1 MTFGRRRPPPIV
13 TYGGTPRGSP
23 GEVPSGNEHSRNL
36 ALNIAGIVTPVA
48 AITLGIIAFTAG
60 SDFRSAQP
68 GEGNAGDRDMVPRPD
83 RVPVRENGEKS
94 VVVSPGQVPLA
105 TKSQRDNLITPIP
118 APVASHGHLDA
129 ATAKSWTPATVSTA
143 PTQIVARAAERT
155 TPAISAIETEV
166 IAAPTPEMPASLEH
180 VNAFGNAAALKAGLG
195 TNDTASLATHYVSG
209 GFRIEFTMAALP
221 EGAER
226 SQAGKEYVRRD
237 YSRTI
242 ASPTISRD
250 ISIARTDT
258 SFAQSEPRLFEHE
271 FIQAG
276 QIRERMERLRNA
288 HPRLALPKNDRPQQQ
303 DSTASSP
310 QQAFAG
316 IIAPENIIHGDSGVT
331 WVKLGALLDIVG
343 PEIAPDHFA
352 SLAGSSSADAFVSPA
367 TLHSAGIDLD
377 YNGGTGEVVLSAAG

>member
-1 MTFGRRRPPPIV
+1 MTFGRRRSPPIV

-68 GEGNAGDRDMVPRPD
+68 GEGNAGDRDIVPRPD

-105 TKSQRDNLITPIP
+105 TKGQRDNLITPIP

-209 GFRIEFTMAALP
+209 GVRIEFTMAALP

-242 ASPTISRD
+242 ASPTIPRD

-288 HPRLALPKNDRPQQQ
+288 HPRLASPKNDRPQQQ

-316 IIAPENIIHGDSGVT
+316 IIAPENIIHGDSWVT

>member
-1 MTFGRRRPPPIV
+1 
-13 TYGGTPRGSP
+13 
-23 GEVPSGNEHSRNL
+23 
-36 ALNIAGIVTPVA
+36 
-48 AITLGIIAFTAG
+48 
-60 SDFRSAQP
+60 
-68 GEGNAGDRDMVPRPD
+68 
-83 RVPVRENGEKS
+83 
-94 VVVSPGQVPLA
+94 
-105 TKSQRDNLITPIP
+105 
-118 APVASHGHLDA
+118 
-129 ATAKSWTPATVSTA
+129 
-143 PTQIVARAAERT
+143 
-155 TPAISAIETEV
+155 
-166 IAAPTPEMPASLEH
+166 MPASLEH

>member
-1 MTFGRRRPPPIV
+1 MTSGRRRPPPIV

-23 GEVPSGNEHSRNL
+23 REDPGSNEHSRNL

-68 GEGNAGDRDMVPRPD
+68 GEGNASDRDMAPRPD
-83 RVPVRENGEKS
+83 RVPVRENGEQS
-94 VVVSPGQVPLA
+94 GVVTPDQVPLA
-105 TKSQRDNLITPIP
+105 TESQRENLITPIP
-118 APVASHGHLDA
+118 APVASFGHLDA

-143 PTQIVARAAERT
+143 PMRIVARPVERA

-180 VNAFGNAAALKAGLG
+180 ANAFGNAAALKAGLG
-195 TNDTASLATHYVSG
+195 TNETASLAAHSESQEL
-209 GFRIEFTMAALP
+209 RIEFTMAALP
-221 EGAER
+221 EGAGR

-242 ASPTISRD
+242 ASPAIPRD
-250 ISIARTDT
+250 VSIAKMDT
-258 SFAQSEPRLFEHE
+258 AFARSEPRLFEHE
-271 FIQAG
+271 LLQAG
-276 QIRERMERLRNA
+276 QIRERMERLRNG
-288 HPRLALPKNDRPQQQ
+288 HPRLGLPKNDQPQQQ
-303 DSTASSP
+303 DSAASSP

-316 IIAPENIIHGDSGVT
+316 RIAPENIIHGDTGVT

-343 PEIAPDHFA
+343 PEMAPDH
-352 SLAGSSSADAFVSPA
+352 LAALAASSSADAFVSPA
-367 TLHSAGIDLD
+367 TLHAAGIDLD
-377 YNGGTGEVVLSAAG
+377 YNGATGELVLSAAG